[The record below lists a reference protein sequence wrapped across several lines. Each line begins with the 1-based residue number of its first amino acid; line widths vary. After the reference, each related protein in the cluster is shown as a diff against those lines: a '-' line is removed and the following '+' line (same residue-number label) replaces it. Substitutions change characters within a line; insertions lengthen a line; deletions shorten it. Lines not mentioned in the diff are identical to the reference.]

1 MHVSR
6 PMWIGHASANL
17 WRLSGMSEES
27 CLPVACWVKYSFI
40 DTARIVCGKRL
51 CNDWVS
57 VRPSVYLSLRSIAAA
72 TCSCME
78 GVYQRAGSVIC
89 SDPRY
94 KVDTADLL
102 ITLFADSFLALTSTS
117 DAPNR
122 CHCICSNFCKRVHA
136 YGA

>member
-1 MHVSR
+1 M
-6 PMWIGHASANL
+6 L
-17 WRLSGMSEES
+17 TS
-27 CLPVACWVKYSFI
+27 CVLGDSFI

-57 VRPSVYLSLRSIAAA
+57 VRPSLRLSVPSMDSGSDVQL
-72 TCSCME
+72 E

-89 SDPRY
+89 SDARS

-102 ITLFADSFLALTSTS
+102 ITLFADSFLAVTSTS